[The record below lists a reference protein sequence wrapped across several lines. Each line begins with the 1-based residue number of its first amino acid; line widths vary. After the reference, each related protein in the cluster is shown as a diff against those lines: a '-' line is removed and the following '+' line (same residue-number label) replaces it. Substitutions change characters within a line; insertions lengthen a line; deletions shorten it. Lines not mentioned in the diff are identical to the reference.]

1 MRTWI
6 FERQKDKMTRMAR
19 VLVVDDERD
28 VVELVKFL
36 LERDGHQVIEAYNGR
51 EALEKAYAE
60 LPDLII
66 LDIMMPEM
74 DGYTV
79 NARLTETEST
89 RRIPVIILTAKGQM
103 RDVFEMASNVAFYM
117 EKPFDP
123 KHLREKIQEVLSKA
137 ANK

>member
-1 MRTWI
+1 
-6 FERQKDKMTRMAR
+6 MAR

-36 LERDGHQVIEAYNGR
+36 LERDGHKVTEAFNGR
-51 EALEKAYAE
+51 EALEKAFAE

-79 NARLTETEST
+79 NARLTENEST
-89 RRIPVIILTAKGQM
+89 RKIPVIILTAKGQM

-123 KHLREKIQEVLSKA
+123 KYLREKIQEVLNKA
-137 ANK
+137 SGK

>member
-1 MRTWI
+1 
-6 FERQKDKMTRMAR
+6 
-19 VLVVDDERD
+19 

-36 LERDGHQVIEAYNGR
+36 LERDGHEVIEAFNGR

-89 RRIPVIILTAKGQM
+89 KRIPVIILTAKGQM

>member
-1 MRTWI
+1 
-6 FERQKDKMTRMAR
+6 MAK

-28 VVELVKFL
+28 VVELIKFL
-36 LERDGHQVIEAYNGR
+36 LERDNHRVVEAFNGR
-51 EALEKAYAE
+51 EALEKAFAE
-60 LPDLII
+60 LPDLIV

-79 NARLTETEST
+79 NARLTENEAT

-123 KHLREKIQEVLSKA
+123 KHLREKIHEVLSRA
-137 ANK
+137 SNK

>member
-1 MRTWI
+1 
-6 FERQKDKMTRMAR
+6 MAR
-19 VLVVDDERD
+19 VLVVDDEKD

-36 LERDGHQVIEAYNGR
+36 LERDGHHVLEAYNGK
-51 EALEKAYAE
+51 EALERANNE
-60 LPDLII
+60 HPELII

-79 NARLTETEST
+79 NARLVENEAT

-123 KHLREKIQEVLSKA
+123 KHLREKIQEVLTKR
-137 ANK
+137 ANA

>member
-1 MRTWI
+1 
-6 FERQKDKMTRMAR
+6 MAR

-36 LERDGHQVIEAYNGR
+36 LERDGHKVIEAFNGR

-137 ANK
+137 ASK

>member
-1 MRTWI
+1 
-6 FERQKDKMTRMAR
+6 MAR
-19 VLVVDDERD
+19 VLVVDDEKD

-36 LERDGHQVIEAYNGR
+36 LERDGHQVLEAFNGK
-51 EALEKAYAE
+51 EALERARAE
-60 LPDLII
+60 HPDLII

-79 NARLTETEST
+79 NARLTEQEAT
-89 RRIPVIILTAKGQM
+89 RHIPVIILTAKGQM

-123 KHLREKIQEVLSKA
+123 KHLREKIQETLAKKSS
-137 ANK
+137 

>member
-1 MRTWI
+1 MS
-6 FERQKDKMTRMAR
+6 RMAR

-36 LERDGHQVIEAYNGR
+36 LERDGHQVIEAFNGR

-103 RDVFEMASNVAFYM
+103 RDVFEMASNVAFRS
-117 EKPFDP
+117 EE
-123 KHLREKIQEVLSKA
+123 HTSELQS
-137 ANK
+137 

>member
-1 MRTWI
+1 
-6 FERQKDKMTRMAR
+6 MAR

-36 LERDGHQVIEAYNGR
+36 LERDGHKVIEAFNGR

-89 RRIPVIILTAKGQM
+89 KHIPVIILTAKGQM

-123 KHLREKIQEVLSKA
+123 KHLREKILEVLSKA

>member
-1 MRTWI
+1 
-6 FERQKDKMTRMAR
+6 MAR

-36 LERDGHQVIEAYNGR
+36 LERDGHKVIEAFNGR

-60 LPDLII
+60 IPDLIV

-89 RRIPVIILTAKGQM
+89 KKIPVIILTAKGQM

>member
-1 MRTWI
+1 
-6 FERQKDKMTRMAR
+6 MAR

-36 LERDGHQVIEAYNGR
+36 LERDGHQVLEAFNGR
-51 EALEKAYAE
+51 EGLERANNE
-60 LPDLII
+60 HPDLII

-79 NARLTETEST
+79 NARLNENEAT

-123 KHLREKIQEVLSKA
+123 KHLREKIQDVLAK
-137 ANK
+137 KK

>member
-1 MRTWI
+1 
-6 FERQKDKMTRMAR
+6 MAR
-19 VLVVDDERD
+19 VLVVDDEKD

-36 LERDGHQVIEAYNGR
+36 LERDGHQVLEAFNGR
-51 EALEKAYAE
+51 EALERAFAE
-60 LPDLII
+60 HPDLII

-123 KHLREKIQEVLSKA
+123 KHLREKIQEVLAKST
-137 ANK
+137 NK

>member
-1 MRTWI
+1 MSTNKTI
-6 FERQKDKMTRMAR
+6 
-19 VLVVDDERD
+19 LVVDDEKD
-28 VVELVKFL
+28 IVEMLKYNLEKEGYKVVTAP
-36 LERDGHQVIEAYNGR
+36 DGKQ
-51 EALEKAYAE
+51 ALEQAKRNV
-60 LPDLII
+60 DLIL

-79 NARLTETEST
+79 NARLMENEST

-123 KHLREKIQEVLSKA
+123 KHLREKIQEVLAKRVGS
-137 ANK
+137 

>member
-1 MRTWI
+1 
-6 FERQKDKMTRMAR
+6 MAR

-36 LERDGHQVIEAYNGR
+36 LERDGHKVIEAFNGR
-51 EALEKAYAE
+51 EALERAYAE

-89 RRIPVIILTAKGQM
+89 KRIPVIILTAKGQM

-123 KHLREKIQEVLSKA
+123 KHLREKIHEVLSKA

>member
-1 MRTWI
+1 MP
-6 FERQKDKMTRMAR
+6 R
-19 VLVVDDERD
+19 VLVVDDEKD

-36 LERDGHQVIEAYNGR
+36 LERDGHQVLEAFNGR
-51 EALEKAYAE
+51 EALEKANAE
-60 LPDLII
+60 SPDLII

-79 NARLTETEST
+79 NARLTENDAT

-103 RDVFEMASNVAFYM
+103 RDVFQMASNVAFYM

-123 KHLREKIQEVLSKA
+123 KYLREKINEVLARPK
-137 ANK
+137 

>member
-1 MRTWI
+1 
-6 FERQKDKMTRMAR
+6 MAR
-19 VLVVDDERD
+19 VLVVDDEKD

-51 EALEKAYAE
+51 EALERAYAE
-60 LPDLII
+60 HPDLII

-79 NARLTETEST
+79 NARLTESEGP

-117 EKPFDP
+117 EKPFAP
-123 KHLREKIQEVLSKA
+123 KHLRKKIQDVLRKRTSA
-137 ANK
+137 

>member
-1 MRTWI
+1 
-6 FERQKDKMTRMAR
+6 MAR
-19 VLVVDDERD
+19 VLVVDDEKD

-36 LERDGHQVIEAYNGR
+36 LERDGHQVLEAYNGK
-51 EALEKAYAE
+51 EALERANAE
-60 LPDLII
+60 HPDLII

-79 NARLTETEST
+79 NAHLTENEAT

-123 KHLREKIQEVLSKA
+123 KHLREKIREVLTKTTAS
-137 ANK
+137 

>member
-1 MRTWI
+1 
-6 FERQKDKMTRMAR
+6 MAR

-36 LERDGHQVIEAYNGR
+36 LERDGHKVIEAFNGR

-89 RRIPVIILTAKGQM
+89 KKIPVIILTAKGQM

>member
-1 MRTWI
+1 
-6 FERQKDKMTRMAR
+6 DKITRMAK

-51 EALEKAYAE
+51 EALERAYAE

-79 NARLTETEST
+79 NARLTENEST
-89 RRIPVIILTAKGQM
+89 RRIPVIILNAKGQM
-103 RDVFEMASNVAFYM
+103 RVVSESVSNVVLYM
-117 EKPFDP
+117 EEPYD
-123 KHLREKIQEVLSKA
+123 HMHQRGLCNE
-137 ANK
+137 

>member
-1 MRTWI
+1 
-6 FERQKDKMTRMAR
+6 MAR

-36 LERDGHQVIEAYNGR
+36 LERDGHKVIEAYNGR

-79 NARLTETEST
+79 NARLTET
-89 RRIPVIILTAKGQM
+89 
-103 RDVFEMASNVAFYM
+103 AFYM

-137 ANK
+137 ASQ

>member
-1 MRTWI
+1 
-6 FERQKDKMTRMAR
+6 MAR
-19 VLVVDDERD
+19 VLVVDDEKD

-36 LERDGHQVIEAYNGR
+36 LERDGHQVIEAYNGQ

-60 LPDLII
+60 HPELII

-79 NARLTETEST
+79 NARLTESEST

-123 KHLREKIQEVLSKA
+123 KHLREKIQDVLSKRTSA
-137 ANK
+137 

>member
-1 MRTWI
+1 
-6 FERQKDKMTRMAR
+6 MAK

-36 LERDGHQVIEAYNGR
+36 LERDGHKVVEAFNGR

-89 RRIPVIILTAKGQM
+89 KRIPVIILTAKGQM

>member
-1 MRTWI
+1 
-6 FERQKDKMTRMAR
+6 MAR

-36 LERDGHQVIEAYNGR
+36 LERDGHKVIEAYNGR

-89 RRIPVIILTAKGQM
+89 KKIPVIILTAKGQM